1 MSCWRVDF
9 RDRQSRPLPCLAK
22 ALCVRINRG
31 LIAENVAVKVTARAK
46 DDICGK
52 ASGRVNF

>member
-9 RDRQSRPLPCLAK
+9 SERQSRPLSCLAK

-31 LIAENVAVKVTARAK
+31 LIAENVAIR
-46 DDICGK
+46 GENH
-52 ASGRVNF
+52 GRCEG